1 MPTKPSERP
10 AALQRS
16 RDLYYQFCDEMVC
29 TTPTDDDGATDHV
42 RDALER
48 STSLPHGMWRLT
60 TSSACFLPFSWQP
73 LSMEPSSK
81 WQSYFKDTEVL
92 KQIDRD
98 VRRTMPS
105 LSFFQSRVSRANRHV
120 LARAANLPFN
130 LVRRVHLEATASK
143 KAPPPPFPVRARSAR
158 TSRNRPC

>member
-1 MPTKPSERP
+1 
-10 AALQRS
+10 
-16 RDLYYQFCDEMVC
+16 
-29 TTPTDDDGATDHV
+29 
-42 RDALER
+42 
-48 STSLPHGMWRLT
+48 
-60 TSSACFLPFSWQP
+60 
-73 LSMEPSSK
+73 
-81 WQSYFKDTEVL
+81 VL

-158 TSRNRPC
+158 TSRNRPLLNVAREVLDACVLQLDGSVMDELHWQVIERILFVYAKVGSRTKERTAKAHADI